1 MSLFIGVD
9 LHKASL
15 TAIVLDDQG
24 TQLERQDIPTKC
36 RNRIADYFRS
46 YPTARVAVESV
57 GFYQW
62 FWELVEPLVGEL
74 LLADPVGVRAAA
86 GRRTKTDKNDAH
98 LIADL
103 LRSGRLPTS
112 HVPEPTLRRLR
123 KLVRLRYSLGRSL
136 ASERRRL
143 RWVSLKANLPG
154 PKILT
159 AAAAQKWLL
168 TQESKIDTIETAAGR
183 LFIEHIM
190 RFEWE
195 TAELER
201 TIGEFIDKRPELKR
215 KIELLRTIPGVGLVS
230 AATILAEAD
239 PQRFKSSEELSAYA
253 GLAPRVCQSGE
264 TEWHGHITKQ
274 GPPILRW
281 ILTQDAW
288 VAIRSDE
295 HVKRIWTRIS
305 RNAGKK
311 KAVIAIARRLLTY
324 ARAVLKRNSPFVW
337 PDAQT
342 QPAVANS
349 NKQTEGA
356 WCYAI

>member
-1 MSLFIGVD
+1 MGLFIGVD
-9 LHKASL
+9 LHKSAL
-15 TAIVLDDQG
+15 TAVVLDDQG
-24 TQLERQDIPTKC
+24 TQLERKDIATKC
-36 RNRIADYFRS
+36 RNRICDYFGG

-74 LLADPVGVRAAA
+74 VLADPVGVRAAA

-112 HVPEPTLRRLR
+112 HVPEPTLRKLR
-123 KLVRLRYSLGRSL
+123 KMVRLRYSLGQSL

-143 RWVSLKANLPG
+143 RWIGLKANLPG
-154 PKILT
+154 PKVLT

-168 TQESKIDTIETAAGR
+168 AQESKIDPVEAATGR

-195 TAELER
+195 VAEIER
-201 TIGEFIDKRPELKR
+201 SIAEFIDKRPDLKR
-215 KIELLRTIPGVGLVS
+215 RIDLLQTIPGIGLFS

-239 PQRFKSSEELSAYA
+239 PERFARSEELSAYA
-253 GLAPRVCQSGE
+253 GLVPRVSQSGE
-264 TEWHGHITKQ
+264 SEYHGHITKQ

-288 VAIRSDE
+288 VAMRSDE
-295 HVKRIWTRIS
+295 HIRRIWTRIR

-311 KAVIAIARRLLTY
+311 KAAIAIARKLLTY
-324 ARAVLKRNSPFVW
+324 ARAVLKQNSPFVW
-337 PDAQT
+337 PDE
-342 QPAVANS
+342 QPATTG
-349 NKQTEGA
+349 NKQKEGA
-356 WCYAI
+356 WCYSI